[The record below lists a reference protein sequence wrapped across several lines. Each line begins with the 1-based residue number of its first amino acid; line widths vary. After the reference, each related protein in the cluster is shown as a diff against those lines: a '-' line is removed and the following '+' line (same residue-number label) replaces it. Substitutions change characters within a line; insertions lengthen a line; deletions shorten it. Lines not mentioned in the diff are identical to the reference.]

1 VSSTWGLLA
10 LAAIVAW
17 NAFFVAAEYAFV
29 AVRPSRLAE
38 LVDEGSRRAREVL
51 DLQADPTR
59 FISAVQVAI
68 TMSSLAAGAVGEPTL
83 RRLLEDVFEPLGD
96 ATTRTL
102 STILAVV
109 LGFAVVTALTVVL
122 GEIVP
127 KTLSLARTERIALA
141 TIGPVSLFSAV
152 FRPFIAALDRM
163 SRLATRALG
172 LPRPSPMGRGH
183 TEQELKLILAASFE
197 EGVLE
202 AGEQQMLTRVFDFA
216 DTEVRQVMVPRPDV
230 VALSGAM
237 TLDEAI
243 EQALIAP
250 YTRYPVIGEDLDDV
264 QGVVHVRDL
273 FQAQR
278 QDGEDRRL
286 RDLARPAV
294 IVPEG
299 KRLDE
304 LLAEFR
310 RTKSHLAVVVDEYG
324 STAGVV
330 TLEDLLE
337 EIVGEI
343 ADEYDLPE
351 DDVLRLDASRLLVN
365 ASFPIEEFNERFGTS
380 LPADEVT
387 SLGGLV
393 FAALGRLPRVG
404 DAATIEDVR
413 FVIRQMDGARI
424 RRLEI
429 RLAERAPEPQ
439 REEGTPRES

>member
-1 VSSTWGLLA
+1 MSPGWGLAA

-29 AVRPSRLAE
+29 SVRPSRLDELAE
-38 LVDEGSRRAREVL
+38 EGSRRARQVL
-51 DLQADPTR
+51 DLQKDPTR

-83 RRLLEDVFEPLGD
+83 RRLLKDAFDPLGD
-96 ATTRTL
+96 ATTRAL
-102 STILAVV
+102 STTLAVV
-109 LGFAVVTALTVVL
+109 LGFAIVTAVTVVL

-127 KTLSLARTERIALA
+127 KTLSLERSEKIALA
-141 TIGPVSLFSAV
+141 TVGPVRVFSAA
-152 FRPFIAALDRM
+152 FRPFIAVLDRL
-163 SRLATRALG
+163 SRLATRLLG
-172 LPRPSPMGRGH
+172 LPKPSPIGRGH
-183 TEQELKLILAASFE
+183 TEEELKLILAASFE

-202 AGEQQMLTRVFDFA
+202 AGEQQMLARVFDFA

-230 VALSGAM
+230 VALEGDLMLA
-237 TLDEAI
+237 EAA
-243 EQALIAP
+243 ERALTAP
-250 YTRYPVIGEDLDDV
+250 YTRYPVVGEGIDDV
-264 QGVVHVRDL
+264 TGVVHVRDL
-273 FQAQR
+273 FQALR
-278 QDGEDRRL
+278 QGEDNRLL

-343 ADEYDLPE
+343 ADEYDLPD
-351 DDVLRLDASRLLVN
+351 DDVLRLDESRVLAN
-365 ASFPIEEFNERFGTS
+365 ASYAVDEFNERFGTE
-380 LPADEVT
+380 LPTDDVT

-393 FAALGRLPRVG
+393 FTALGRLPRVG
-404 DAATIEDVR
+404 EAVEIENVR
-413 FVIRQMDGARI
+413 LMVRQMDGARV
-424 RRLEI
+424 RRLEV
-429 RLAERAPEPQ
+429 RLPDSDKSSGRSSDE
-439 REEGTPRES
+439 

>member
-1 VSSTWGLLA
+1 MSPGLGLLA
-10 LAAIVAW
+10 LAVIVGW

-29 AVRPSRLAE
+29 SVRPSRLEE
-38 LVDEGSRRAREVL
+38 LADEGSRRARQVL
-51 DLQADPTR
+51 DLQKDPTR

-83 RRLLEDVFEPLGD
+83 RRLLQDALDPLGD

-102 STILAVV
+102 STVLAVV

-127 KTLSLARTERIALA
+127 KTLSLARSERVALA
-141 TIGPVSLFSAV
+141 TVGPVKAFSAA
-152 FRPFIAALDRM
+152 FRPFIAVLDRL
-163 SRLATRALG
+163 SRLSTRALG
-172 LPRPSPMGRGH
+172 LPRPSPIGRGH
-183 TEQELKLILAASFE
+183 TEEELKLILAASFE

-202 AGEQQMLTRVFDFA
+202 AGEQQMLARVFDFA

-230 VALSGAM
+230 VALAGAM
-237 TLDEAI
+237 TLGDAA
-243 EQALIAP
+243 EQALTAP
-250 YTRYPVIGEDLDDV
+250 YTRYPVVGGDLDDV
-264 QGVVHVRDL
+264 KGVVHVRDL
-273 FQAQR
+273 FQALR
-278 QDGEDRRL
+278 QGGEGRL
-286 RDLARPAV
+286 LRELARPAV

-337 EIVGEI
+337 EIVGDI
-343 ADEYDLPE
+343 ADEYDLPD
-351 DDVLRLDASRLLVN
+351 DDVLRLDGGRVLAN
-365 ASFPIEEFNERFGTS
+365 ASYSVEEFNERFGTN
-380 LPADEVT
+380 LPTDDVT

-404 DAATIEDVR
+404 DVAEIGEVR
-413 FVIRQMDGARI
+413 FIVRKMDGARV
-424 RRLEI
+424 RRLE
-429 RLAERAPEPQ
+429 LQ
-439 REEGTPRES
+439 LSKGDEEV

>member
-1 VSSTWGLLA
+1 VLDRL
-10 LAAIVAW
+10 
-17 NAFFVAAEYAFV
+17 
-29 AVRPSRLAE
+29 SRLA
-38 LVDEGSRRAREVL
+38 
-51 DLQADPTR
+51 P
-59 FISAVQVAI
+59 
-68 TMSSLAAGAVGEPTL
+68 
-83 RRLLEDVFEPLGD
+83 
-96 ATTRTL
+96 
-102 STILAVV
+102 
-109 LGFAVVTALTVVL
+109 
-122 GEIVP
+122 
-127 KTLSLARTERIALA
+127 
-141 TIGPVSLFSAV
+141 
-152 FRPFIAALDRM
+152 
-163 SRLATRALG
+163 RALG
-172 LPRPSPMGRGH
+172 LPRPSPLGPGH
-183 TEQELKLILAASFE
+183 TEQELKHILAASFE

-278 QDGEDRRL
+278 QGEEDRRL

-365 ASFPIEEFNERFGTS
+365 ASFPVEEFNERFGTS

-404 DAATIEDVR
+404 DTATIEDVR
-413 FVIRQMDGARI
+413 FLVRQMDGARI

-429 RLAERAPEPQ
+429 RLAERAPEPE

>member
-1 VSSTWGLLA
+1 MSPGLGLLA
-10 LAAIVAW
+10 LAVIVGW

-29 AVRPSRLAE
+29 SVRPSRLEE
-38 LVDEGSRRAREVL
+38 LADEGSRRARQVL
-51 DLQADPTR
+51 DLQKDPTR

-83 RRLLEDVFEPLGD
+83 RRLLQDALDPLGD

-102 STILAVV
+102 STVLAVV
-109 LGFAVVTALTVVL
+109 LGFAAVTALTVVL

-127 KTLSLARTERIALA
+127 KTLSLARSERVALA
-141 TIGPVSLFSAV
+141 TVGPVKAFSAA
-152 FRPFIAALDRM
+152 FRPFIAVLDRL
-163 SRLATRALG
+163 SRLSTRALG
-172 LPRPSPMGRGH
+172 LPRPSPIGRGH
-183 TEQELKLILAASFE
+183 TEEELKLILAASFE

-202 AGEQQMLTRVFDFA
+202 AGEQQMLARVFDFA

-230 VALSGAM
+230 VALAGAM
-237 TLDEAI
+237 TLGDAA
-243 EQALIAP
+243 EQALTAP
-250 YTRYPVIGEDLDDV
+250 YTRYPVVGEDLDDV
-264 QGVVHVRDL
+264 KGVVHVRDL
-273 FQAQR
+273 FQALR
-278 QDGEDRRL
+278 QGGEGRL
-286 RDLARPAV
+286 LRELSRPAV

-337 EIVGEI
+337 EIVGDI
-343 ADEYDLPE
+343 ADEYDLPD
-351 DDVLRLDASRLLVN
+351 DDVLRLDGGRVLAN
-365 ASFPIEEFNERFGTS
+365 ASYSVEEFNERFGTN
-380 LPADEVT
+380 LPTDDVT

-404 DAATIEDVR
+404 DVAEIGEVR
-413 FVIRQMDGARI
+413 FIVRKMDGARV
-424 RRLEI
+424 RRLE
-429 RLAERAPEPQ
+429 LQLPKGD
-439 REEGTPRES
+439 EET

>member
-1 VSSTWGLLA
+1 VNPGLGLLVLA
-10 LAAIVAW
+10 LIVAW

-29 AVRPSRLAE
+29 SVRPSRLEELAE
-38 LVDEGSRRAREVL
+38 EGSRRARQVL
-51 DLQADPTR
+51 DLQKDPTR

-83 RRLLEDVFEPLGD
+83 RRLLKDAFDPLGD
-96 ATTRTL
+96 ATTQAL
-102 STILAVV
+102 STVLAVV

-127 KTLSLARTERIALA
+127 KTLSLERSERIALA
-141 TIGPVSLFSAV
+141 TVGPVRMFTAV
-152 FRPFIAALDRM
+152 FRPFIAVLDRL
-163 SRLATRALG
+163 SRLATRMLG
-172 LPRPSPMGRGH
+172 LPRPSPIGRGH
-183 TEQELKLILAASFE
+183 TEEELKLILAASFE

-202 AGEQQMLTRVFDFA
+202 AGEQQMLSRVFDFA

-230 VALSGAM
+230 VALSADM
-237 TLDEAI
+237 TLS
-243 EQALIAP
+243 QAAELALTAP
-250 YTRYPVIGEDLDDV
+250 YTRYPVVGDDIDDV
-264 QGVVHVRDL
+264 KGVVHVRDL
-273 FQAQR
+273 FRALR
-278 QDGEDRRL
+278 EGGDDRAL
-286 RDLARPAV
+286 RELARPAE

-343 ADEYDLPE
+343 ADEYDLPD
-351 DDVLRLDASRLLVN
+351 DDVFRLDEHRVMAN
-365 ASFPIEEFNERFGTS
+365 ASFAVDEFNERFDTE
-380 LPADEVT
+380 LPTDDVT

-393 FAALGRLPRVG
+393 FTALGRLPRVG
-404 DAATIEDVR
+404 EAVEIEGVR
-413 FVIRQMDGARI
+413 FIVRQMDGARV
-424 RRLEI
+424 RRLEVH
-429 RLAERAPEPQ
+429 LPDSD
-439 REEGTPRES
+439 ESPMESSDE